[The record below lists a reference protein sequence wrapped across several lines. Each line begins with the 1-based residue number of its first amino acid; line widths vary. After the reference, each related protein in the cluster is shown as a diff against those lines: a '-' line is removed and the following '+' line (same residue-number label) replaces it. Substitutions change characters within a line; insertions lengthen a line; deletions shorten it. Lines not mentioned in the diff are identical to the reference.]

1 MVLCQLTYTTNRQI
15 NISTCPHR
23 VVILN
28 IAPKVFRTAK
38 LSESN
43 ASAPT
48 NKPPKNGLGNWNV
61 IWKRGVTTM
70 QALTIALTK
79 QVVLTEKTSSNIKK
93 RTQTT
98 ECHLSSH
105 WTTIQKHPELCKIFK
120 EPPVLAFRK
129 PKSLKDIL
137 VRADISPRSAYNG
150 QCQKCDSRRCMT
162 CKNIQCTHKFSSTHT
177 GEKFIIYC
185 NANCKTENI
194 IYLLECAI
202 CGLQYIGETKQ
213 QLSKRLNGHRSD
225 ANCKP
230 DLPLSRHLRS
240 TGHHDSFGKLKVTI
254 IDHNPKWDDK
264 SRQERESFWIRKLK
278 DLITEW
284 NQWEKVISSLDSYSC
299 WSPPVVFS
307 YIQFALLAQSIYS
320 TLWRAVF
327 LNEFGYYT
335 IFNNIL
341 TVLFD
346 TFTNNVSFLYL
357 ILFLFLI

>member
-1 MVLCQLTYTTNRQI
+1 MKHLEITSPFWILTPPVKMVLCQLTYTTNRQI

-28 IAPKVFRTAK
+28 IAPKVFCTAK

-48 NKPPKNGLGNWNV
+48 NKPPKKRLGELKCHLK
-61 IWKRGVTTM
+61 KRGYNNASINHCFNKASGIDRKDLIQYKEKNANNRVPFVITYHP
-70 QALTIALTK
+70 AL
-79 QVVLTEKTSSNIKK
+79 SN
-93 RTQTT
+93 
-98 ECHLSSH
+98 LSSIVREH

-120 EPPVLAFRK
+120 ELPVLAFRK

-150 QCQKCDSRRCMT
+150 QCKKCDSRRCMT
-162 CKNIQCTHKFSSTHT
+162 CKNIQCTQKFSSTHT

-225 ANCKP
+225 ENCKP

-278 DLITEW
+278 TLSPNGI
-284 NQWEKVISSLDSYSC
+284 NEKK
-299 WSPPVVFS
+299 
-307 YIQFALLAQSIYS
+307 
-320 TLWRAVF
+320 
-327 LNEFGYYT
+327 
-335 IFNNIL
+335 
-341 TVLFD
+341 
-346 TFTNNVSFLYL
+346 
-357 ILFLFLI
+357 